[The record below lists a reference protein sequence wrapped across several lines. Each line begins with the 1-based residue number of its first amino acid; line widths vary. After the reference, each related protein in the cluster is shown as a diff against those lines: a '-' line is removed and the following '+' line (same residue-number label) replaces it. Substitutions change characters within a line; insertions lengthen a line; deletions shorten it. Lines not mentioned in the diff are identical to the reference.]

1 MVFIKGAASHE
12 WLHAPFEQNGMERNA
27 HLDEPI
33 LSCPA
38 LGFLPNE
45 RLDALVTSGLGTRGV
60 VPAVVVLVPLLL
72 APLDPLRDLANPSLF
87 NISLSI
93 RSEREVSRLDG
104 VGACIVV
111 VEVGAAAAADM
122 SMLVGVVVTLVE
134 LKAMLLLL
142 ERC

>member
-111 VEVGAAAAADM
+111 VGAAAAAADM
-122 SMLVGVVVTLVE
+122 SMFGGGVVTLVE
-134 LKAMLLLL
+134 LKAMPLLL
-142 ERC
+142 EIC